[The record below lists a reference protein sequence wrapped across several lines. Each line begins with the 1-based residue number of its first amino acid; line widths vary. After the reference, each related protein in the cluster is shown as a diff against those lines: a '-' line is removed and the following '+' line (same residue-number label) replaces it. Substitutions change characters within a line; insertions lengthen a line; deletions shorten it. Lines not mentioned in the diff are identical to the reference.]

1 MTQVA
6 ATAPQSASAASRW
19 RHFLAIDEREAI
31 IAFAQTAYGRGL
43 IALLV
48 LLAVWPHFGGWASIV
63 AVAAAMAASLKTA
76 WRNQILCAATWLT
89 AFAATW
95 LGEKGVQ
102 LSGGQ
107 RQRIAIAR
115 VVLKDPRILIL
126 DEATSALDTESERLV
141 QDALEKLMTRRTS
154 IVIAHRLSTIVK
166 ATRILVL
173 DQGRIVEQGSHQ
185 ELLSKNGLY
194 HRLHNMQFVASPDA
208 GASPGL

>member
-1 MTQVA
+1 MARFYDPTEGRILFDGKDIRDFNVHSLRRQIGIVMQDNILFSG
-6 ATAPQSASAASRW
+6 T
-19 RHFLAIDEREAI
+19 
-31 IAFAQTAYGRGL
+31 IADNIRYGRPG
-43 IALLV
+43 
-48 LLAVWPHFGGWASIV
+48 ASD
-63 AVAAAMAASLKTA
+63 AEMKEAAEAAHADEFISK
-76 WRNQILCAATWLT
+76 LT
-89 AFAATW
+89 HGYETW

-166 ATRILVL
+166 ADRILVL
-173 DQGRIVEQGSHQ
+173 DQGRVVEQGNHR
-185 ELLSKNGLY
+185 ELLAQEGLY
-194 HRLHNMQFVASPDA
+194 HRLHNMQFAAPAVDE
-208 GASPGL
+208 